1 MSVRIDKK
9 LNKLSEKLAQL
20 QQEMQ
25 ALEAQKNAKLSIDSE
40 EIQSI
45 VNSIESLAKKNN
57 ERFSTIAALVQKACR
72 TETTTETSIKKQS
85 TLAPKYRDPM
95 EYNNTWTGRGIAPLW
110 LQRYISNG
118 RNKNEF
124 LIQ

>member
-25 ALEAQKNAKLSIDSE
+25 ALEAQKNAKLNTESE
-40 EIQSI
+40 EIQAI
-45 VNSIESLAKKNN
+45 VKNIQSLAQKSN
-57 ERFSTIAALVQKACR
+57 ESFTTVASLVQKACR
-72 TETTTETSIKKQS
+72 SDKTASVKKQS

-110 LQRYISNG
+110 LQRYVSNG
-118 RNKNEF
+118 RSKDEF